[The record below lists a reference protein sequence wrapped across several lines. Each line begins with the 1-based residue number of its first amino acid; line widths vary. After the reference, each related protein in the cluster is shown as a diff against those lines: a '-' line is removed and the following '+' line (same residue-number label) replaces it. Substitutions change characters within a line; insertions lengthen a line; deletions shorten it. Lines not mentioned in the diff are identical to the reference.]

1 MHQRTRSHSPS
12 SVAPNVEMFPTLG
25 TRFVVNVDMSCESG
39 SNRCITDNN
48 NNNNNNNS
56 NNNNKCS
63 NNNNNNN
70 SKIIV
75 IIAIYFL

>member
-12 SVAPNVEMFPTLG
+12 SVAPNVEMFPALA

-48 NNNNNNNS
+48 NNNNS
-56 NNNNKCS
+56 NNNNKC

-70 SKIIV
+70 NKIIV

>member
-12 SVAPNVEMFPTLG
+12 SVAPNVEMFPALA
-25 TRFVVNVDMSCESG
+25 TRFVVNVDLSCESG

-48 NNNNNNNS
+48 NNNNNNS

-63 NNNNNNN
+63 NYNN
-70 SKIIV
+70 KIIV